1 MNNMP
6 YWKLLSTATLL
17 MIALCVGVY
26 FYAKWDV
33 QRFAESLGEPYT
45 PAPQKVEPTPNF
57 AKQAPREM
65 TNTPETE
72 PGHAFEGPQ
81 ETEPQITDT
90 AAEDASFDGFLE
102 FFNELEDEELA
113 ASDTTE
119 TGSETFADFLQDH
132 IADFSEVIDSSVIT
146 IDGLD
151 WDSTQT
157 GEWIE
162 LKDVDLKDVDS
173 GGIISITSEELK
185 DRGYTVI
192 IK

>member
-45 PAPQKVEPTPNF
+45 PAPQKVESTPNF
-57 AKQAPREM
+57 AKQALPET
-65 TNTPETE
+65 TNTPENEAGYT
-72 PGHAFEGPQ
+72 FESQQ

-90 AAEDASFDGFLE
+90 AAEDASFDEFLE

-113 ASDTTE
+113 ADTTDTE
-119 TGSETFADFLQDH
+119 SEIFADFLQDH
-132 IADFSEVIDSSVIT
+132 ITDFSEVMDSSVIT
-146 IDGLD
+146 IDELD

-162 LKDVDLKDVDS
+162 LDVDLKDVDLKDVDS
-173 GGIISITSEELK
+173 GG
-185 DRGYTVI
+185 YTVI